1 MSAPTASSLD
11 SFSLILFGATG
22 DLAKLKIFPAV
33 YDLHERG
40 QLPADFALIGSG
52 RTNYSR
58 EEFQK
63 YVGDQLRE
71 RVRHIEENTL
81 AALLRKIYYYAGD
94 AVEPSF
100 APRFAMFLDD
110 LQTQGVPSGN
120 RIFHLA
126 VLPHLYELIVQ
137 NLGAA
142 GLQHSPKGWVRL
154 MIEKPFGTDQVSA
167 HALNQTLLQHF
178 EPDQVYRLDHYLG
191 KETVQNILAFR
202 FGNGLF
208 EPIWDNSFIDHIQ
221 ITKFEEFGV
230 KDRGS
235 FYDVTGALKDVVQNH
250 LLQVLAVMTMEPP
263 VDFSPE
269 SIREQRRKILES
281 FKVYDEDLIR
291 ERTVRGQY
299 EGYQQEK
306 NVSSASA
313 TETFAALKLE
323 IELDRWQGV
332 PIYIRAGKKLA
343 QAVSE
348 VSIVFKRPPY
358 RIFSEFEGEENA
370 APNVLTLR
378 LDQGEAIL
386 LQFLVKQPGH
396 QMRLQPAAMQF
407 CYKDM
412 NAKLMEPYAKLLLDV
427 FKGDPSL
434 FALPEEVEAQWRFID
449 PILAAWKNGVCEMA
463 PYESGSMGPRASDTL
478 LQLDGREWFVSDP
491 TACSI

>member
-1 MSAPTASSLD
+1 MSVHSLD

-40 QLPADFALIGSG
+40 QLPADFALIASG
-52 RTNYSR
+52 RTAHTR
-58 EEFQK
+58 EQFQT
-63 YVGDQLRE
+63 YVAEQLRE
-71 RVRHIEENTL
+71 RVKHVEESKL
-81 AALLRKIYYYAGD
+81 AELLQKIYYYAGD
-94 AVEPSF
+94 AVEPNF
-100 APRFAMFLDD
+100 APRFALFLDD
-110 LQTQGVPSGN
+110 LQSQGVPSGN

-126 VLPHLYELIVQ
+126 VLPHLYEPIVH

-142 GLQHSPKGWVRL
+142 GLAQSTSGWVRL
-154 MIEKPFGTDQVSA
+154 MIEKPFGTDQKSA
-167 HALNQTLLQHF
+167 HALNQTLLQYF
-178 EPDQVYRLDHYLG
+178 QADQVYRLDHYLG

-208 EPIWDNSFIDHIQ
+208 EPIWDTSFIDHIQ

-263 VDFSPE
+263 ANFTPE
-269 SIREQRRKILES
+269 AIREQRRKILDS

-291 ERTVRGQY
+291 ERTVRAQY
-299 EGYQQEK
+299 QGYTQEK
-306 NVSSASA
+306 NVAAESQ
-313 TETFAALKLE
+313 TETYAALKME

-332 PIYIRAGKKLA
+332 PIYVRAGKKVA

-348 VSIVFKRPPY
+348 VSIVFKRPPF
-358 RIFSEFEGEENA
+358 RIFREFEGEENA

-449 PILAAWKNGVCEMA
+449 PILAAWENGVCGL
-463 PYESGSMGPRASDTL
+463 ESYTGDSMGPAAADTL
-478 LQLDGREWFVSDP
+478 IQLDGREWFVSDP
-491 TACSI
+491 SACSI